1 MAVLNK
7 SGLIPEDPWQVIEDE
22 QDVPNQ
28 NGIVSFDRWQRD
40 NEQLVKQGVGVLIS
54 GGDDLA
60 SLAGDLSSIPLIAL
74 EIPKFTDGRCFSYA
88 TLLRT
93 RFGYQ
98 GEIRAVGQVLIDQ
111 LFYMQ
116 KVGIDSF
123 ALAEGQDSN
132 TALEVLT
139 SFSVSYQPA

>member
-7 SGLIPEDPWQVIEDE
+7 SGLIPEDPWQLIADE
-22 QDVPNQ
+22 QDVPDQ
-28 NGIVSFDRWQRD
+28 YGIVSFDRWQRESD
-40 NEQLVKQGVGVLIS
+40 KLVKQNVGVLIT

-60 SLAGDLSSIPLIAL
+60 SLSGNLSSVPLIAL

-88 TLLRT
+88 TLLRK
-93 RFGYQ
+93 RYGYQ
-98 GEIRAVGQVLIDQ
+98 GEIRAVGEVLIDQ

-123 ALAEGQDSN
+123 DLNEEQDSN
-132 TALEVLT
+132 TALEVLS